1 MRRTCPVSIW
11 NWLKDSGNQRT
22 LKFIGGGIAVALAL
36 IVQTELSR
44 KQNDAAGQTP
54 SAAPA
59 ATPPSAVAPLSPA
72 PPAQPSVVV
81 SPPAPQAATAA
92 PIVQVIT
99 GPGATAN
106 AVQGNNIEINIH
118 GDKH

>member
-1 MRRTCPVSIW
+1 MSIW

-81 SPPAPQAATAA
+81 SPPATPATTTAA
-92 PIVQVIT
+92 PIVQVVT
-99 GPGATAN
+99 GSGAKAT
-106 AVQGNNIEINIH
+106 AVQGNNIEINNH

>member
-1 MRRTCPVSIW
+1 MSIW
-11 NWLKDSGNQRT
+11 NWLKDSSNQRT
-22 LKFIGGGIAVALAL
+22 LKFISGGIAVALAL

-59 ATPPSAVAPLSPA
+59 ATPPSAAAPLSPA

-81 SPPAPQAATAA
+81 SPPAPPATTAA
-92 PIVQVIT
+92 PIVQVVT
-99 GPGATAN
+99 GSGATAN
-106 AVQGNNIEINIH
+106 AVQGNNNRINIPGSRH
-118 GDKH
+118 